1 MNGRNYDWRKN
12 EQIKK
17 IRVKLWGQT
26 TLSRE

>member
-17 IRVKLWGQT
+17 ICVKLWDQT
-26 TLSRE
+26 TLPRE